1 MVGER
6 QTGLNGC
13 HSELLVPPEWRK
25 EMYAGLGEGR

>member
-6 QTGLNGC
+6 RTGLNGR

-25 EMYAGLGEGR
+25 EVYAG

>member
-6 QTGLNGC
+6 QSGLNGH

-25 EMYAGLGEGR
+25 EVYTG